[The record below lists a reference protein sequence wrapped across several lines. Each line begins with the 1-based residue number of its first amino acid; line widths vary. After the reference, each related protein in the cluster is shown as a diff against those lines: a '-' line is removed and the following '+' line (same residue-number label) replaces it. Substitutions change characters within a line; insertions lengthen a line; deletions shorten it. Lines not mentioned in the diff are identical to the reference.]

1 MPLPDSI
8 VGYTQADRVRVR
20 LVLED
25 RFLLLDHAPGYS
37 DQTSAGCLSSISC
50 VSAPS
55 THALRQNSIVYFNIL
70 WAELLPSTLQ
80 NQLSVL
86 TIDYCKVKNDKK
98 ATLDRVS
105 FLIDAQNERTCE
117 DWIDNLLSKAYRN
130 AVRNKRLLVLI
141 NPFGGQGTAMTRY
154 MRDSA
159 PMLAAA
165 RCRVYEIETK
175 YKGHASEIVENMEG
189 LEQKYDAIVCCS
201 GDGIPHEV
209 FNGLCKRTN
218 VAAAFKVPVCQLPCG
233 SGNALCH
240 NLVGSNDLPFA
251 TLSVIKGIPIS
262 VDLCSLT
269 QDNKRYITFLSQ
281 ALGMIADCDL
291 GTENMRWMG
300 ESRFTV
306 GLIMRVLSGA
316 KYPCRVSVRI
326 SHESRTQVRQAYQ
339 EHKNKDEHMSTS
351 EQSDQLPELKY
362 GTVHDPVPEDWKSID
377 SSSLAVFYV
386 GKMPWMSSDALF
398 FPAALP
404 RDGYLDMVLIDSSV
418 PKKEIFSILLGV
430 AEGKHFDSKYLHY
443 YKVDAYRIEP
453 KAQSGYISIDGESFN
468 FTPFQVELHPGLGTL
483 LSRTGEFQ
491 APGI

>member
-1 MPLPDSI
+1 MPPPDSI

-25 RFLLLDHAPGYS
+25 RFLLIDHAQEYS
-37 DQTSAGCLSSISC
+37 GDTSLGCLSPISC

-55 THALRQNSIVYFNIL
+55 TRILRQVSIVYFNII
-70 WAELLPSTLQ
+70 WAELVPATLQ
-80 NQLSVL
+80 NQPSVL
-86 TIDYCKVKNDKK
+86 TIDYCQVKNDKK
-98 ATLDRVS
+98 ATLDHVS
-105 FLIDAQNERTCE
+105 FLVDAQSERACE
-117 DWIDNLLSKAYRN
+117 DWIDNLLSKAYKN
-130 AVRNKRLLVLI
+130 TIRNKRLLVLI
-141 NPFGGQGTAMTRY
+141 NPFGGQGTAMPRY
-154 MRDSA
+154 MKYSA

-165 RCRVYEIETK
+165 RCRVDEIETK
-175 YKGHASEIVENMEG
+175 YKGHALELVENMEG
-189 LEQKYDAIVCCS
+189 LEHKYDAIVCCS

-209 FNGLCKRTN
+209 FNGLSKRTD
-218 VAAAFKVPVCQLPCG
+218 VAAGFKVPVCQLPCG
-233 SGNALCH
+233 SGNALCL
-240 NLVGSNDLPFA
+240 NLVGSNDLQFA

-326 SHESRTQVRQAYQ
+326 SHESRTQIRQVYQ
-339 EHKNKDEHMSTS
+339 EHKNKQQISTS
-351 EQSDQLPELKY
+351 EHSQLPELKY
-362 GTVHDPVPEDWKSID
+362 GTVRDPVPEDWKTID

-386 GKMPWMSSDALF
+386 GKMPWVSSDALF

-404 RDGYLDMVLIDSSV
+404 RDGYLDMILIDSSI

-453 KAQSGYISIDGESFN
+453 KAHSGYISIDGESFN

>member
-8 VGYTQADRVRVR
+8 VGYTQADGVRVR
-20 LVLED
+20 LLLED
-25 RFLLLDHAPGYS
+25 RFLLIDHAHMYS
-37 DQTSAGCLSSISC
+37 SQPSLGCFSSISC

-55 THALRQNSIVYFNIL
+55 TAILQQNSIIYFNVL

-80 NQLSVL
+80 SQPAVL
-86 TIDYCKVKNDKK
+86 TIDYCNVKNDKK

-105 FLIDAQNERTCE
+105 FLIDAQNERACE
-117 DWIDNLLSKAYRN
+117 AWIDNLLKRSYRN
-130 AVRNKRLLVLI
+130 TIRNKRLLVLI

-154 MRDSA
+154 KKYSA
-159 PMLAAA
+159 PIFAAA
-165 RCRVYEIETK
+165 RCRVEEIETK
-175 YKGHASEIVENMEG
+175 YRGHAAEIIENMEG
-189 LEQKYDAIVCCS
+189 LEQNYDATVCCS

-209 FNGLCKRTN
+209 FNGLSKRTN
-218 VAAAFKVPVCQLPCG
+218 AAAAFKMPVCQLPCG
-233 SGNALCH
+233 SGNALCL
-240 NLVGSNDLPFA
+240 NLVGSNDLSFA
-251 TLSVIKGIPIS
+251 TLSVVKGIPIS

-306 GLIMRVLSGA
+306 GLIMRVLAGA

-326 SHESRTQVRQAYQ
+326 LHESRTQIRQVYQ
-339 EHKNKDEHMSTS
+339 EHKNNQYIYTS
-351 EQSDQLPELKY
+351 AHTQLPDLKY

-404 RDGYLDMVLIDSSV
+404 RDGYLDMVLIDSSI

-453 KAQSGYISIDGESFN
+453 KAHSGYISIDGESFN
-468 FTPFQVELHPGLGTL
+468 FAPFQVELHAGLGTM